1 MNKHKLFSVFVFA
14 FCLLFYGE
22 TNIAFA
28 NELKFPEFILAQ
40 NENNVD
46 SSVDNEDNT
55 NTEDN
60 TDTENDTDTNKVEI
74 TIDDLRVPDAPA
86 LNIIGT
92 PKTEVSRPGTP
103 RAFGLSLIE
112 AFSDSEAGIPQNLAI
127 DLAPYWWSERTFNT
141 LDDYI
146 CRSDEDS
153 KVLEAPNCQKIG
165 FGESL
170 VRSLTLSIASS
181 QEDVEIDGEDVDL
194 TRLGLG
200 LRFSIVPGEIN
211 PAFFEKYNS
220 ISQKGLC
227 NSKIDDNGE
236 IARLSLKEWE
246 LCTTD
251 EGRIKFL
258 TDLAKK
264 LEELSTT
271 RVGWQ
276 LDFAL
281 ASALDF
287 EDDSFDDAE
296 FSRFGT
302 WLTASYRPTSNNEVS
317 AVTFLGV
324 ARYLYDDF
332 DDAGD
337 SLVDLGGRVI
347 WNPVSNPLS
356 LSLEYL
362 RRFGDDGDDRI
373 VGIAQYKF
381 DETYSIF
388 ASFGKTFEEDFTGND
403 DLVAFLGLNIG
414 LGKKPTTEVTVDSFP
429 Q

>member
-1 MNKHKLFSVFVFA
+1 MKKHKLFTVFVFA
-14 FCLLFYGE
+14 FCLIFYGE
-22 TNIAFA
+22 TNMAFA
-28 NELKFPEFILAQ
+28 NELRSEEFILAQ
-40 NENNVD
+40 
-46 SSVDNEDNT
+46 S
-55 NTEDN
+55 
-60 TDTENDTDTNKVEI
+60 ENDAEPSVEPEDSTTETEEI
-74 TIDDLRVPDAPA
+74 EIEIDELRVPDAPA
-86 LNIIGT
+86 LSIIGN
-92 PKTEVSRPGTP
+92 PKTEISRPGTP

-127 DLAPYWWSERTFNT
+127 DLAPYWWSKRTFNS

-146 CRSDEDS
+146 CRFNDS
-153 KVLEAPNCQKIG
+153 EVAEAPKCEPIG

-170 VRSLTLSIASS
+170 LRSLTLSIASS
-181 QEDVEIDGEDVDL
+181 QEEDVEIDGENVDL

-200 LRFSIVPGEIN
+200 LRFSLIPGEIN
-211 PAFFEKYNS
+211 PAFIEKYNS
-220 ISQKGLC
+220 VPRKDVCIF
-227 NSKIDDNGE
+227 KIDENGDKKP
-236 IARLSLKEWE
+236 LSETE
-246 LCTTD
+246 RESCNID
-251 EGRIKFL
+251 FL
-258 TDLAKK
+258 IDLAKE
-264 LEELSTT
+264 LEELSAT

-302 WLTASYRPTSNNEVS
+302 WLTASYRPTSDNNVS

-324 ARYLYDDF
+324 AKYLYDDF

-337 SLVDLGGRVI
+337 SLVDLGGRVV

-403 DLVAFLGLNIG
+403 DLVTFLGLNIG
-414 LGKKPTTEVTVDSFP
+414 LGKKPTAPVAPSSR
-429 Q
+429 

>member
-1 MNKHKLFSVFVFA
+1 MKKHKLFTVFVFA

-22 TNIAFA
+22 TNMAFA
-28 NELKFPEFILAQ
+28 NELRSEEFILAQ
-40 NENNVD
+40 GENEVD
-46 SSVDNEDNT
+46 SLDNEDNI

-60 TDTENDTDTNKVEI
+60 TEEIEI
-74 TIDDLRVPDAPA
+74 TIDELRVPDAPA
-86 LNIIGT
+86 LSIIGS
-92 PKTEVSRPGTP
+92 PKTEISRPGTP

-127 DLAPYWWSERTFNT
+127 DLAPYWWSKRTFNT

-146 CRSDEDS
+146 CGTNNLN
-153 KVLEAPNCQKIG
+153 VPEAPNCEPIG

-170 VRSLTLSIASS
+170 LRSLTLSIGSS
-181 QEDVEIDGEDVDL
+181 QEDVEIGGEDVDL

-200 LRFSIVPGEIN
+200 LRFSIITGEIN
-211 PAFFEKYNS
+211 PAFIEKYNS
-220 ISQKGLC
+220 VSPENVCILKVENDEKLELSDSEKQKC
-227 NSKIDDNGE
+227 
-236 IARLSLKEWE
+236 RKERTEALTE
-246 LCTTD
+246 LGK
-251 EGRIKFL
+251 E
-258 TDLAKK
+258 
-264 LEELSTT
+264 LEELNAT

-302 WLTASYRPTSNNEVS
+302 WLTASYRPTSDNKAS

-324 ARYLYDDF
+324 ARYLYNDF
-332 DDAGD
+332 DDADD

-347 WNPVSNPLS
+347 WNPVANPLS

-403 DLVAFLGLNIG
+403 DLVTFLGLNIG
-414 LGKKPTTEVTVDSFP
+414 LGQKPTTKVKVP
-429 Q
+429 QISP

>member
-28 NELKFPEFILAQ
+28 NELKSTEYILAQ

-55 NTEDN
+55 NTEN
-60 TDTENDTDTNKVEI
+60 NTDTNKVEI

-86 LNIIGT
+86 LSIIGT
-92 PKTEVSRPGTP
+92 SKTEISRPGTP

-146 CRSDEDS
+146 CRSDENPE
-153 KVLEAPNCQKIG
+153 VLAAPDCEPIV

-170 VRSLTLSIASS
+170 LRSLTLSIASS
-181 QEDVEIDGEDVDL
+181 QEDVELDGEDVDL

-200 LRFSIVPGEIN
+200 LRFSIIPGEIN
-211 PAFFEKYNS
+211 PAFLNKYSS
-220 ISQKGLC
+220 ISPDNFC
-227 NSKIDDNGE
+227 IYKINENGE
-236 IARLSLKEWE
+236 KIKLSLEEWE
-246 LCTTD
+246 QCKTD

-258 TDLAKK
+258 TNLAKE
-264 LEELSTT
+264 LEELSAT
-271 RVGWQ
+271 RIGWQ
-276 LDFAL
+276 LDLAL

-302 WLTASYRPTSNNEVS
+302 WLTASYRLTLDNEVS

-337 SLVDLGGRVI
+337 NLVDLGGRVI

-403 DLVAFLGLNIG
+403 DLVTFLGLNIG